1 MLAQNFKTAE
11 ELQLTDKGLL
21 AMIEVLRRL
30 ESGELK
36 WIPMGTSAPKG
47 FNMAVGWLPEV
58 SRSLWTEDCG
68 TIGCIAGWAN
78 QIAYGHKDC
87 RQSVSTRSNAAWGAL
102 VTPTQIADWGKI
114 TVDQAAKALRSFLV
128 TGTPDWGLD

>member
-11 ELQLTDKGLL
+11 ELHLTDKGLL

-47 FNMAVGWLPEV
+47 FNMAVGWLPAV
-58 SRSLWTEDCG
+58 PHNIWTEDCG

-78 QIAYGHKDC
+78 QIAYSHKGW
-87 RQSVSTRSNAAWGAL
+87 RQSVSTGPNAAWGAL
-102 VTPTQIADWGKI
+102 VTPQIADWGKI
-114 TVDQAAKALRSFLV
+114 TIDQAAKALRSYLV